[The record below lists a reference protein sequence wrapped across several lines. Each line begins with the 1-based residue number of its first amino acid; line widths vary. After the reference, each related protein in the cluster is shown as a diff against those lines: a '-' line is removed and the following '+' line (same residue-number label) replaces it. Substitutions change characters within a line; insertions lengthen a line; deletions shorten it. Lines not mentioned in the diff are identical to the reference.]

1 MGSTGAACVGSTGL
15 LITVVGTTVC
25 VAGCFGDVGAC
36 SSILVSK
43 YFLGCVADTDVVA
56 ADTVSNLLPLRGGMV
71 GGLADRV
78 VGVVRVDKAD
88 EDITGVLFVDCLVVE
103 VTLPPECM
111 PLVIVAEGLVSSL
124 TFGVMDSVLVTRPR
138 VAPGLV

>member
-1 MGSTGAACVGSTGL
+1 M

-25 VAGCFGDVGAC
+25 DAGCFGDVGAC

-43 YFLGCVADTDVVA
+43 YFLGCVADTDGL
-56 ADTVSNLLPLRGGMV
+56 ADTVSNLLPFRGGMV

-103 VTLPPECM
+103 VMLPPECM
-111 PLVIVAEGLVSSL
+111 PLEFVAEGLVSSL
-124 TFGVMDSVLVTRPR
+124 TFGVMDSVLVTRLR

>member
-1 MGSTGAACVGSTGL
+1 
-15 LITVVGTTVC
+15 
-25 VAGCFGDVGAC
+25 
-36 SSILVSK
+36 
-43 YFLGCVADTDVVA
+43 
-56 ADTVSNLLPLRGGMV
+56 MV

-103 VTLPPECM
+103 VMLPPECK
-111 PLVIVAEGLVSSL
+111 PLEFVAEGLVSSL